1 MPDKT
6 FQISR
11 VRTGRR
17 PVMLAVVGDSAAG
30 KTTITAGLVEALGPD
45 RCVSIS
51 ADDYHRFD
59 RAERRGKPF
68 TPLHP
73 DCNYIDILEQ
83 HLQLLATGHP
93 ILKPVYDHSIGRRVR
108 PELVEPKDFIIVH
121 GLLPLHSKLARAC
134 FDVTVFLDPPEEIRR
149 AWKINRD
156 TVTRGYTT
164 DQVMAEIVASEAE
177 SAKYVRPQRAH
188 ADIVVR
194 FAPIATRNDP
204 PDTPLSAELILR
216 PTIRQP
222 DLTEV
227 LQPDVTRTIHLRL
240 ARDTDGRPVDSV
252 HIHGY
257 TTAEENAAAE
267 KMLWEALGDPRT
279 AAPKCLGLISP
290 NQRSTPL
297 AITQIILLHHL
308 LHGAR

>member
-1 MPDKT
+1 M
-6 FQISR
+6 
-11 VRTGRR
+11 
-17 PVMLAVVGDSAAG
+17 MLAVVGDSAAG

-156 TVTRGYTT
+156 TVTRATPRT
-164 DQVMAEIVASEAE
+164 RLWRKSSPAKPNPRNTFDLSEPTPT
-177 SAKYVRPQRAH
+177 SSS
-188 ADIVVR
+188 DS
-194 FAPIATRNDP
+194 
-204 PDTPLSAELILR
+204 PLSQHATTHR
-216 PTIRQP
+216 IR
-222 DLTEV
+222 
-227 LQPDVTRTIHLRL
+227 R
-240 ARDTDGRPVDSV
+240 
-252 HIHGY
+252 
-257 TTAEENAAAE
+257 
-267 KMLWEALGDPRT
+267 
-279 AAPKCLGLISP
+279 CLP
-290 NQRSTPL
+290 N
-297 AITQIILLHHL
+297 
-308 LHGAR
+308 